1 MSTLLVMNPHATTVQ
16 PWVRDIIADAFGSL
30 GDVAI
35 AETNARG
42 HARDLAADARRGG
55 VGRVIVF
62 GGDGTLNEVVNG
74 LLADEGPTPM
84 PVLATV
90 PGGHTNV
97 VARSLGLPIDP
108 IEATAALLDSAH
120 AARTVDLNIGRAN
133 DRYFLFS
140 AGLGVDAQ
148 VLRRVEEQ
156 RAQGAR
162 ASIPRYVASALLQ
175 FAFTSPLGRPQL
187 DIDLPD
193 GSSIDGVYTAIVQ
206 NLHPWTYIG
215 TIPVTFAPAAAPD
228 NGLSVYGIRSLD
240 PVSLTSYLG
249 RAALKP
255 EWLDSGRA
263 AHDLDGF
270 VVRSASPL
278 PLQVDGDVVGDHTEV
293 RFSTRRAAIRVLV
306 PEPGAEAAAGNL

>member
-1 MSTLLVMNPHATTVQ
+1 MNPFATTVQ
-16 PWVRDIIADAFGSL
+16 PWLHDVIVQAFETL
-30 GDVAI
+30 GDVSI
-35 AETNARG
+35 AQTQHRG
-42 HARDLAADARRGG
+42 HAHALAAEARSAG
-55 VGRVIVF
+55 VDRVIVF

-74 LLADEGPTPM
+74 LLENPSAPSM
-84 PVLATV
+84 PALGVI

-97 VARSLGLPIDP
+97 VARALGFPNDP
-108 IEATAALLDSAH
+108 VEATSLLLDSARRRH
-120 AARTVDLNIGRAN
+120 TSALNLGRVDDRA
-133 DRYFLFS
+133 FVFS

-156 RAQGAR
+156 RAQGAK

-187 DIDLPD
+187 CIDLPD
-193 GSSIDGVYTAIVQ
+193 GSTIDGVYTTIVQ

-215 TIPVTFAPAAAPD
+215 TLPITFAPDAGPE

-255 EWLDSGRA
+255 EWLDGGRA
-263 AHDLDGF
+263 AHDLTRF
-270 VVRSASPL
+270 TVRSDRPL
-278 PLQVDGDVVGDHTEV
+278 PLQVDGDVVGDRTEA
-293 RFSTRRAAIRVLV
+293 RFELLPQAIRVFV
-306 PEPGAEAAAGNL
+306 PVP

>member
-1 MSTLLVMNPHATTVQ
+1 MNPFATTVQ
-16 PWVRDIIADAFGSL
+16 PWLHDVIVQAFETL
-30 GDVAI
+30 GDVSI
-35 AETNARG
+35 AQTQHRG
-42 HARDLAADARRGG
+42 HAHALAADARSAG
-55 VGRVIVF
+55 VDRVIVF

-74 LLADEGPTPM
+74 LLENPSAPSTPSLG
-84 PVLATV
+84 VI

-97 VARSLGLPIDP
+97 VARALGFPNDP
-108 IEATAALLDSAH
+108 VEATSLLLDSARRRH
-120 AARTVDLNIGRAN
+120 TRALNLGRVDDRA
-133 DRYFLFS
+133 FVFS

-156 RAQGAR
+156 RAQGAK

-187 DIDLPD
+187 CIDLPD
-193 GSSIDGVYTAIVQ
+193 GSTIDGVYTTIVQ

-215 TIPVTFAPAAAPD
+215 TLPITFAPDAGPE

-255 EWLDSGRA
+255 EWLDGGRA
-263 AHDLDGF
+263 AHDLTRF
-270 VVRSASPL
+270 TVRSDQPL
-278 PLQVDGDVVGDHTEV
+278 PLQVDGDVVGDRTEA
-293 RFSTRRAAIRVLV
+293 RFELLPQAIRVFV
-306 PEPGAEAAAGNL
+306 PLP